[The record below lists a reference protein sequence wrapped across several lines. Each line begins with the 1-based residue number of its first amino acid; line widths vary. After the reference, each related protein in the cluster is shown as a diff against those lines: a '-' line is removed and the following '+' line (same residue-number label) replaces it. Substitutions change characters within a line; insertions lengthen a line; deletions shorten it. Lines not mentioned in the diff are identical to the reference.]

1 MHITSFYFVVEF
13 FVPLLYMFFAYAKI
27 AVSLWKRSKNET
39 IHKAVAKA
47 KMKSTRLMVAAFV
60 VLVFCRPPI
69 LVLQLLEVYRVFDN
83 RSFKNTFLISIWC
96 AMAQI
101 SSSSLSPV
109 IYTFLSPEF
118 RTSVLKH
125 CCFFCS
131 RRVSIRGHQHCPLGR
146 VEPVTW
152 HRRITA
158 ENHQNIKFSAYV
170 PSACL
175 FLESLRRGLSTGS
188 D

>member
-69 LVLQLLEVYRVFDN
+69 LVLQVLEVYRVFDN

-125 CCFFCS
+125 CYFFCS
-131 RRVSIRGHQHCPLGR
+131 RRVSTRGHQHCHLGR
-146 VEPVTW
+146 VEPVT
-152 HRRITA
+152 
-158 ENHQNIKFSAYV
+158 
-170 PSACL
+170 
-175 FLESLRRGLSTGS
+175 
-188 D
+188 